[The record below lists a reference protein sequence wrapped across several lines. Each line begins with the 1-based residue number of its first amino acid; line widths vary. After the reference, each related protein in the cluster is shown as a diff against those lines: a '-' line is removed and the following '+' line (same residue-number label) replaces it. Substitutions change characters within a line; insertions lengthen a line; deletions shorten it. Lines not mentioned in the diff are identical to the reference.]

1 MTQRS
6 PSRTCVLICSCKAD
20 SGSLTLR
27 PHFSCVSTAMQHPS
41 ELKIIEIAQ
50 RYLMVSMQANQAYQA
65 QQNAL
70 ELDVVLSRE
79 RLQTAE
85 GTVLSL
91 DALSRL
97 VALTQ
102 AHKAAFQAVLLA
114 SSSEIAAATAELPP
128 ALRGQYS
135 ARFLETT
142 QWQLDAQ
149 SRFYAN
155 REHWIST
162 ALDICA
168 LIEARRATCTFSE
181 HGVRFHDDADLA
193 LFDLL
198 MARLHDAHCI
208 ETEAYELRTER
219 MRRALG
225 VLGITAG

>member
-1 MTQRS
+1 M
-6 PSRTCVLICSCKAD
+6 
-20 SGSLTLR
+20 
-27 PHFSCVSTAMQHPS
+27 HHPS

-70 ELDVVLSRE
+70 ELDLVLSRE
-79 RLQTAE
+79 RLQTPE
-85 GTVLSL
+85 GTALSL
-91 DALSRL
+91 AALGRL

-114 SSSEIAAATAELPP
+114 SSSDIAAATAELPP
-128 ALRGQYS
+128 ALREQYS
-135 ARFLETT
+135 ARFMETT

-162 ALDICA
+162 AVDICA
-168 LIEARRATCTFSE
+168 LIEARRATCSFSDQ
-181 HGVRFHDDADLA
+181 GVRFDDAADLD

-208 ETEAYELRTER
+208 EVEAHGLRMER
-219 MRRALG
+219 MRRSLG
-225 VLGITAG
+225 VLGISAR